1 MSTPPPAELVLCR
14 RCGTIPP
21 GRPGR
26 WPTCDRCRLTI
37 RIAQVLDDGTG
48 RINPSLEPLAAA
60 LLAGPR
66 LDTARMWLYKPYA
79 AELLSALATGRILLT
94 HDELNRWPHHVAA
107 QHLRHRLIACG
118 VLPTVDRHLADTEVW
133 LHRRL
138 AQLADH
144 PHERL
149 LRQFALWHQL
159 PKLRATAA
167 NRPLR
172 STAKPYATQQFTQ
185 AQGFLTWLQDQG
197 IAPAALTQANL
208 DTWYATHRVHQ
219 RQRVR
224 GFLTWAIEQGHLPR
238 HLTPHRVVFQPGTT
252 ITQQRRLALLRRY
265 VTDDTT
271 PLPTRVAACL
281 LLLYAQPLTRV
292 HRLTT
297 TDLTDNDG
305 ELLIRLGDPPTP
317 VPEPFAELL
326 HQLAAIATDSGTTWL
341 FPGKLPG
348 EPVSYT
354 TIYRRLRTLGFPMRD
369 ARVSAIRQLVLQA
382 PAPVVADAL
391 GFHEKSTARQVG
403 NAGAT
408 WSRYVHR

>member
-79 AELLSALATGRILLT
+79 AELLSALATGRIPLT

-185 AQGFLTWLQDQG
+185 AQGFLTWLHDQG
-197 IAPAALTQANL
+197 IDPAALTQANL

-238 HLTPHRVVFQPGTT
+238 HLTPHGSCSSLARPLPSSVASLCYAATSPTT
-252 ITQQRRLALLRRY
+252 PRRY
-265 VTDDTT
+265 RPGSPPACYCSTPSHSPASTDSPPRTS
-271 PLPTRVAACL
+271 P
-281 LLLYAQPLTRV
+281 
-292 HRLTT
+292 TT
-297 TDLTDNDG
+297 TAN
-305 ELLIRLGDPPTP
+305 
-317 VPEPFAELL
+317 
-326 HQLAAIATDSGTTWL
+326 S
-341 FPGKLPG
+341 
-348 EPVSYT
+348 
-354 TIYRRLRTLGFPMRD
+354 
-369 ARVSAIRQLVLQA
+369 
-382 PAPVVADAL
+382 
-391 GFHEKSTARQVG
+391 
-403 NAGAT
+403 
-408 WSRYVHR
+408 